1 VKPLPI
7 SIAIGAALTALAVF
21 FCTGA
26 TSEAAVASAKSVTV
40 PNGAPIK
47 PAVTAVGKVVKG
59 SLRTPDGRRRT
70 YRLYVPRSL
79 PGKKHVPLLVAL
91 HGRGGSAMGF
101 ENSSGFDGLAQANKF
116 LVVYPN
122 GTFSSDE
129 VGGRVW
135 NAGGCCGTAQQK
147 LDNVND
153 VRFISL
159 LIDKIESEYNINQKR
174 VFAAGH
180 SNGAMMG
187 FRLACQL
194 SNKIVA
200 VGLQSGTLFVN
211 RCPYKKPV
219 AVLEIHGTADAF
231 VPIEGG
237 EGPMDLAPVDFP
249 PPRDGLKKLAA
260 SNHCQVGTHTSTDP
274 DDPTLSYEVW
284 RHCKNGAIVRWIKV
298 EGAGHAWMPSSLSS
312 FDSSAAAW
320 SFLSA
325 HPRP

>member
-1 VKPLPI
+1 M
-7 SIAIGAALTALAVF
+7 AAVY
-21 FCTGA
+21 CTGA
-26 TSEAAVASAKSVTV
+26 ASQVGRSSAGVV
-40 PNGAPIK
+40 PFGAPIE
-47 PAVTAVGKVVKG
+47 PAVTPVGKVVKG
-59 SLRTPDGRRRT
+59 SLLTPDGRTRT

-79 PGKKHVPLLVAL
+79 PATKPVPLVVAL

-101 ENSSGFDGLAQANKF
+101 ENASGFDGLAEANKF

-135 NAGGCCGTAQQK
+135 NAGGCCGSAKQSE
-147 LDNVND
+147 DNVND

-159 LIDKIESEYNINQKR
+159 LIDEIESDYNVATKR
-174 VFAAGH
+174 VFVAGH

-187 FRLACQL
+187 LRLSCQL
-194 SNKIVA
+194 SGKIVA
-200 VGLQSGTLFVN
+200 AAVQSGTLFVN
-211 RCPYKKPV
+211 KCRFKKPG
-219 AVLEIHGTADAF
+219 AVLEIHGTADEF

-237 EGPMDLAPVDFP
+237 VGPMDPAPVDFP
-249 PPRDGLKKLAA
+249 PPRNGLRKLAA
-260 SNHCQVGTHTSTDP
+260 SNRCQPGTEAFTDS

-284 RHCKNGAIVRWIKV
+284 RPCKAHAIVEWVKV
-298 EGAGHAWMPSSLSS
+298 EGAGHAWMPSASAS

-320 SFLSA
+320 SFLKA

>member
-1 VKPLPI
+1 MKPLP
-7 SIAIGAALTALAVF
+7 ALVAVGAALAAF
-21 FCTGA
+21 SCAGA
-26 TSEAAVASAKSVTV
+26 ASGVSGASAKSDVA
-40 PNGAPIK
+40 PYGAPIK
-47 PAVTAVGKVVKG
+47 HAVTAKGKTIRG
-59 SLRTPDGRRRT
+59 RILTPDRRLRT

-79 PGKKHVPLLVAL
+79 TKRAAPLLVAL

-101 ENSSGFDGLAQANKF
+101 ENSSGFDGLAEANKF

-135 NAGGCCGTAQQK
+135 NAGGCCGTAQQS

-153 VRFISL
+153 ARFISL
-159 LIDKIESEYNINQKR
+159 LIDKIESDYNVDQKR

-211 RCPYKKPV
+211 KCRHKKPV

-231 VPIEGG
+231 VPIDGG
-237 EGPMDLAPVDFP
+237 EGPMDPAPVDFP
-249 PPRDGLKKLAA
+249 PPRDGLEKLAA
-260 SNHCQVGTHTSTDP
+260 SNHCLIGPLTSTDP
-274 DDPTLSYEVW
+274 DDPSLSYEVW
-284 RHCKNGAIVRWIKV
+284 RHCKKGALVRWIKV
-298 EGAGHAWMPSSLSS
+298 DGAGHAWMPSSSAT
-312 FDSSAAAW
+312 FHSSAAIW
-320 SFLSA
+320 SFLA
-325 HPRP
+325 VHPRP